1 MIYTIRTTTGRE
13 DIVVDLLESRLKAEQ
28 GLGIKTIFHPA
39 EIKGY
44 VFIEGNLTSI
54 HRAMV
59 GLMHAKGLMEKPVAL
74 DEIKHFLEVKKTRI
88 KIDIDDVVEIIGG
101 PFKGERGKIK
111 RIDSVKDEVTIELL
125 EAAIPIPVTIATEF
139 IKVVKKAHP
148 EAAAEKETLKAE
160 EKESEKSIFDNIRE
174 SAKSDAIVESKG
186 ESSADAEGRSESDSG
201 EVMNDES
208 SAEAGAQDEADNVE
222 ARGLDMPAAK
232 AAAQAEGDA

>member
-13 DIVVDLLESRLKAEQ
+13 DIVVDLLESRLKSEQ
-28 GLGIKTIFHPA
+28 GLDIKSIFHPA

-44 VFIEGNLTSI
+44 VFIEGNLASI
-54 HRAMV
+54 HKAAV

-88 KIDIDDVVEIIGG
+88 KIDIDDIVEIIGG
-101 PFKGERGKIK
+101 PFKGERGRIK

-148 EAAAEKETLKAE
+148 EAAAEKETAKAD
-160 EKESEKSIFDNIRE
+160 EKESDKSIFDNIKE
-174 SAKSDAIVESKG
+174 SAKSDAIVDSGKPA
-186 ESSADAEGRSESDSG
+186 ADAAGDER
-201 EVMNDES
+201 MNDES
-208 SAEAGAQDEADNVE
+208 SAEAGAQDEAD
-222 ARGLDMPAAK
+222 K
-232 AAAQAEGDA
+232 AEAQAEKKGEENA

>member
-13 DIVVDLLESRLKAEQ
+13 DIVVDLLESRLKSEQ
-28 GLGIKTIFHPA
+28 GLDIKSIFHPA

-44 VFIEGNLTSI
+44 VFIEGNLASI
-54 HRAMV
+54 HKAAV

-88 KIDIDDVVEIIGG
+88 KIDIDDIVEIIGG
-101 PFKGERGKIK
+101 PFKGERGRIK

-148 EAAAEKETLKAE
+148 EAAAEKETAKAD
-160 EKESEKSIFDNIRE
+160 EKESDKSIFDNIKE
-174 SAKSDAIVESKG
+174 SAKSDAMVDSGKPA
-186 ESSADAEGRSESDSG
+186 ADAASD
-201 EVMNDES
+201 ERMNDES
-208 SAEAGAQDEADNVE
+208 SAEAGAQDEADKTE
-222 ARGLDMPAAK
+222 
-232 AAAQAEGDA
+232 Q

>member
-28 GLGIKTIFHPA
+28 GLDIKTIFHPA

-54 HRAMV
+54 HKAMV

-148 EAAAEKETLKAE
+148 ETAAEKEKADTAE
-160 EKESEKSIFDNIRE
+160 EKESEKSIFDNIKE
-174 SAKSDAIVESKG
+174 SAKSDAIVERKEDDSG
-186 ESSADAEGRSESDSG
+186 TSSADAEGSSDSG

-208 SAEAGAQDEADNVE
+208 SAEAGAQDEAEKAE
-222 ARGLDMPAAK
+222 AQSEKKEEKED
-232 AAAQAEGDA
+232 EGNA

>member
-28 GLGIKTIFHPA
+28 GLDIKTIFHPA

-54 HRAMV
+54 HKAMV

-160 EKESEKSIFDNIRE
+160 EKESEKSIFDNIKE
-174 SAKSDAIVESKG
+174 SAKSEAIVESKG
-186 ESSADAEGRSESDSG
+186 KSSADAEGGSDSG

-208 SAEAGAQDEADNVE
+208 SAEAGAQDEADKAEE
-222 ARGLDMPAAK
+222 ASDS
-232 AAAQAEGDA
+232 

>member
-13 DIVVDLLESRLKAEQ
+13 DIVVDLLESRLRSEQ
-28 GLGIKTIFHPA
+28 GLDIKSIFHPA

-44 VFIEGNLTSI
+44 VFIEGNLASI
-54 HRAMV
+54 HKAVV

-74 DEIKHFLEVKKTRI
+74 DEIKHFLEAKTTRI

-101 PFKGERGKIK
+101 PFKGERGRIK

-148 EAAAEKETLKAE
+148 EAAAEKENVAD
-160 EKESEKSIFDNIRE
+160 EKESEKSIFDDIKE
-174 SAKSDAIVESKG
+174 SAKSSAIVDKKE
-186 ESSADAEGRSESDSG
+186 SG
-201 EVMNDES
+201 ERMNDES
-208 SAEAGAQDEADNVE
+208 SGEAGAQDEAD
-222 ARGLDMPAAK
+222 K
-232 AAAQAEGDA
+232 AEGNA

>member
-28 GLGIKTIFHPA
+28 GHDIKCVFHPA

-44 VFIEGNLTSI
+44 VFVEGSLAGI
-54 HRAMV
+54 HKAMA
-59 GLMHAKGLMEKPVAL
+59 GLMHAKGLMEKPVNI

-88 KIDIDDVVEIIGG
+88 KIDIGDVVEIIGG

-148 EAAAEKETLKAE
+148 EAAAEKETAKAE
-160 EKESEKSIFDNIRE
+160 EKESEKSIFDDIKE
-174 SAKSDAIVESKG
+174 SAKSDALLDEK
-186 ESSADAEGRSESDSG
+186 
-201 EVMNDES
+201 MNDEAS
-208 SAEAGAQDEADNVE
+208 GEAGAQDEAD
-222 ARGLDMPAAK
+222 K
-232 AAAQAEGDA
+232 AEGA